1 MAVTV
6 RVAIPTKVPGGL
18 RGEVDE
24 VFSRAPVFTI
34 VDLNDGEPGNVT
46 VIENAAASYSH
57 GAGPVSVKILSD
69 NHVELLL
76 APEIGVGTST
86 LLEELGIRYVKVEKG
101 AKVSKLLREMKK
113 GSKSKRQSLITEA
126 K

>member
-1 MAVTV
+1 MAVRV
-6 RVAIPTKVPGGL
+6 RVAIPTKAPGGL

-34 VDLNDGEPGNVT
+34 VDLKDGEPGNVT
-46 VIENAAASYSH
+46 VVENAAASYSH
-57 GAGPVSVKILSD
+57 GAGPVSVKILAD
-69 NHVELLL
+69 HHVEFLF
-76 APEIGVGTST
+76 APEIGVGSST

-101 AKVSKLLREMKK
+101 AKVSKLLRELKK
-113 GSKSKRQSLITEA
+113 ESKSERQAIITES